1 MTEPTTSGASAGHA
15 SDLTP
20 PPAAKPA
27 SVWEDFIDIF
37 YTPST
42 VFERR
47 AQSGFFLPMLVVTI
61 LTGVLFVV
69 NSGVL
74 APIMDAEM
82 GRAMDAMQR
91 QGTNISEE
99 QLAQMR
105 RMNETFGKIGA
116 FVFMPIGIFFTGL
129 ALWLCGKFVDSKQSF
144 GQGLTVA
151 AYSFMPRILEAVVT
165 AVQGLL
171 LDTTQMDGRFRISL
185 GLGRF
190 LDPDTASP
198 MLVALLGRIDVF
210 TIWVTVLLAIG
221 LSVTGRI
228 PRGRAAIAAALVW
241 LIGALPLVLQA
252 ARQ

>member
-1 MTEPTTSGASAGHA
+1 MTEPTLSGTRAGDA
-15 SDLTP
+15 PDLTP
-20 PPAAKPA
+20 SPAAKPA

-37 YTPST
+37 YAPSD

-47 AQSGFFLPMLVVTI
+47 AHSGFFLPMLVVTI
-61 LTGVLFVV
+61 LTGVMFIV

-82 GRAMDAMQR
+82 GRAMAGMQQ
-91 QGTNISEE
+91 QGAQVTEE

-105 RMNETFGKIGA
+105 RMGETFGKIGA
-116 FVFMPIGIFFTGL
+116 FIFMPVGIFFTGL
-129 ALWLCGKFVDSKQSF
+129 ALWLCGKFVDSRQTL

-151 AYSFMPRILEAVVT
+151 AYSFMPRIIESVVT

-171 LDTTQMDGRFRISL
+171 LDTSTMDGRFRISL

-190 LDPDTASP
+190 IDPDTASP
-198 MLVALLGRIDVF
+198 MLLALLGRVDVF
-210 TIWVTVLLAIG
+210 TIWITILLAIG
-221 LSVTGRI
+221 LSVTGKI
-228 PRGRAAIAAALVW
+228 PRGRAAIAAAIVW
-241 LIGALPLVLQA
+241 VIGALPLVLQA

>member
-1 MTEPTTSGASAGHA
+1 MSEPTLSGTGAGSAP
-15 SDLTP
+15 DLTP
-20 PPAAKPA
+20 SPAAKPA

-37 YTPST
+37 YAPSS

-61 LTGVLFVV
+61 LTGVLFIV

-74 APIMDAEM
+74 SPIMDAEM
-82 GRAMDAMQR
+82 GRAMAAMQR
-91 QGTNISEE
+91 QGAQITEE
-99 QLAQMR
+99 QLSQMR
-105 RMNETFGKIGA
+105 RMQETFGKIGA
-116 FVFMPIGIFFTGL
+116 FIFMPVGIFFTGL
-129 ALWLCGKFVDSKQSF
+129 ALWLCGKFVESKQTLA
-144 GQGLTVA
+144 QGLTVA

-171 LDTTQMDGRFRISL
+171 LDTTTMNGRFRISL

-190 LDPDTASP
+190 VDPDTASP

-221 LSVTGRI
+221 LSVTGKI
-228 PRGRAAIAAALVW
+228 PRGRAAIAAVIVW
-241 LIGALPLVLQA
+241 FIGALPLVLQA